1 MNWIKNEFKEIKSG
15 KKELRE
21 FGLTIG
27 AILVILGGIAAWR
40 GKPIYP
46 YFLGFGIV
54 LLAAG
59 LARPQVLKFP
69 QKAWMALAV
78 VLGFLMSRLVLIVLF
93 YAVITPIGIMIR
105 IFGKDI
111 LDQRIDRSAGSYWKM
126 RETATKT
133 KDSYRN
139 QY

>member
-1 MNWIKNEFKEIKSG
+1 MWNEFKEIKSG
-15 KKELRE
+15 RKELRE

-27 AILVILGGIAAWR
+27 TILVILGGVAIWR

-46 YFLGFGIV
+46 YFLVFGIV
-54 LLAAG
+54 FVGTGIIL
-59 LARPQVLKFP
+59 PQILKFP
-69 QKAWMALAV
+69 QKIWMGLAV
-78 VLGFLMSRLVLIVLF
+78 IFGFFMSRIVLAVLF
-93 YAVITPIGIMIR
+93 YVVITPIGIITR

-126 RETATKT
+126 RNPAAKT
-133 KDSYRN
+133 KESYQN